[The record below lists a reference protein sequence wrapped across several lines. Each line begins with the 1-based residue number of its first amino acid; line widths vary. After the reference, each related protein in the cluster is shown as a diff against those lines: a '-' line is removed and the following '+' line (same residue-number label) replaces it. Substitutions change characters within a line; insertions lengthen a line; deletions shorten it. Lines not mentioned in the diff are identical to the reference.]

1 MSISSPPSLWAH
13 VQALGVIAQCGSYTQ
28 AAQRLG
34 LSKAA
39 VSHRIAELERAVG
52 VPLLARTTRS
62 VRLTEAGRQ
71 LVDDTAA
78 AFAQVE
84 QGLARARDLAT
95 QPQGLVRVTA
105 PVALGR
111 QHVAPQL
118 EGFLRAWPGI
128 RVELDLSDRLANLP
142 HEGYDLAVRH
152 TSAPPDNHVAVRLCA
167 SRTLLLAS
175 PGYLR
180 RRGEP
185 ATPADLAGHDCLP
198 YLRPGPAVW
207 SFERARARGGDE
219 PERQRDTVGGPLRA
233 NNSEVLR
240 DAIVAGL
247 GVGLLPDFS
256 AAAALRAGRLRE
268 LLPGWRPVG
277 FFGDAVWALRPW
289 SPQLPRA
296 VRALVEH
303 LKLALAGGFGA

>member
-1 MSISSPPSLWAH
+1 MKSTTSPALWAH

-39 VSHRIAELERAVG
+39 VSQRIAELERALG
-52 VPLLARTTRS
+52 VPLLTRTTRS
-62 VRLTEAGRQ
+62 VRLTEAGRT
-71 LVDDTAA
+71 LVEDTAA
-78 AFAQVE
+78 SYAQIE
-84 QGLARARDLAT
+84 HSLAAVRDLAAR
-95 QPQGLVRVTA
+95 PQGLLRVTA

-111 QHVAPQL
+111 QQIAPQL
-118 EGFLRAWPGI
+118 EGFLRAWPGVRI
-128 RVELDLSDRLANLP
+128 ELDLSDRLANLA

-152 TSAPPDNHVAVRLCA
+152 TGTPPDNHVAVKLCG
-167 SRTLLLAS
+167 SRTLLVAT
-175 PGYLR
+175 PAYLK

-185 ATPADLAGHDCLP
+185 AEPAELAGHDCLP

-207 SFERARARGGDE
+207 PFERARARGSE
-219 PERQRDTVGGPLRA
+219 PERQRVTVAGPLRA

-240 DAIVAGL
+240 DAVLSGL
-247 GVGLLPDFS
+247 GIGLLPDFS

-289 SPQLPRA
+289 SPQVPRA

-303 LKLALAGGFGA
+303 LRGALADGF